1 MNPLVLDRIYE
12 CSFAPEMWPEAL
24 EDISDAIG
32 AAGGAFSVFGP
43 GGHFWTASDGV
54 RQIMAA
60 MVEVD
65 ARSSG
70 LYARRMLDATRYGF
84 AEDRDLFT
92 AEEIAREPV
101 YRELI
106 LPLGL
111 RWGVG
116 ATIEMTTGETILIG
130 WRRKTEL
137 GPYDGRA
144 IQLLN
149 DLRPHLARSAM
160 VAARLQLERARAASQ
175 TLAALGLAAL
185 VVDHGGKVLA
195 VNELIEARDEILRWQ
210 ARDAFSFKDA
220 AAAAL
225 FRNALASIDVD
236 SALAVRS
243 FPVRDAE
250 GRAAMVAHVV
260 PIRRSACDIFA
271 RCAATLVLTPVATP
285 LAPPVELV
293 QSLFDLTP
301 TEAAVATA
309 LARGKTVEDIAV
321 EGGLSPS
328 TIRTH
333 VRGVLEK
340 TGCDRQSQVISLLA
354 GVTIKRG

>member
-1 MNPLVLDRIYE
+1 LDRIYE
-12 CSFAPEMWPEAL
+12 CSFAPETWPDAL
-24 EDISDAIG
+24 EDISNAVG

-43 GGHFWTASDGV
+43 RGHFWTASSGV
-54 RQIMAA
+54 REIMDA
-60 MVEVD
+60 MVDVD
-65 ARSSG
+65 ARSTG
-70 LYARRMLDATRYGF
+70 LYAIRMLEATRYSF
-84 AEDRDLFT
+84 AEDHDLFT

-106 LPLGL
+106 LPVGL
-111 RWGVG
+111 RWGIG
-116 ATIEMTTGETILIG
+116 ATIEMTTGETILVG

-137 GPYDGRA
+137 GPYDRRA

-160 VAARLQLERARAASQ
+160 VAARLQLERARAAGQ

-185 VVDHGGKVLA
+185 VVDADGKILA
-195 VNELIEARDEILRWQ
+195 ANELIEAQGEIFRWQ
-210 ARDAFSFKDA
+210 TRDAFSFKDA
-220 AAAAL
+220 AAAAQ
-225 FRNALASIDVD
+225 FGAALASIDVD
-236 SALAVRS
+236 SGVAARS

-250 GRAAMVAHVV
+250 GRAATVAHVV
-260 PIRRSACDIFA
+260 PIRRSARDIFA
-271 RCAATLVLTPVATP
+271 RCAAALILTPVATP
-285 LAPPVELV
+285 LAPSVDLV

-301 TEAAVATA
+301 TEAAVAAA
-309 LARGKTVEDIAV
+309 LARGKTVDDIAV
-321 EGGLSPS
+321 EGGLARS

-354 GVTIKRG
+354 SVSIKRG